1 MGNSA
6 EDQPLEGTIE
16 EAEHRR
22 AVPEHARQA
31 YFMAEAAN
39 LVRQLADKP
48 QLRSV
53 FGWSLTVI
61 ASAPSSLIAA
71 NWQSVVAGGLI
82 SYWAQSLD
90 PVRSFR
96 LGEEKVSASAGLP
109 GTSPRRRVSARAD
122 IGAIGVINPSGP
134 FLTAT
139 VRHG

>member
-71 NWQSVVAGGLI
+71 NWQSVEAGGLI

-90 PVRSFR
+90 PVRTLF
-96 LGEEKVSASAGLP
+96 GLE
-109 GTSPRRRVSARAD
+109 RRRLARARAFRELPRGGGFQPEL
-122 IGAIGVINPSGP
+122 I
-134 FLTAT
+134 
-139 VRHG
+139 